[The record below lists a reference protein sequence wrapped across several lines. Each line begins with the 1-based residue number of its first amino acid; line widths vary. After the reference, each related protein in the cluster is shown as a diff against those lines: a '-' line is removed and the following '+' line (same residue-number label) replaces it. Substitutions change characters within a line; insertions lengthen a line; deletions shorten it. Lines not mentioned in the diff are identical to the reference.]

1 MNRYNCSNRKLFGLA
16 CACLVLLGCETNQPG
31 LSNSPPSRAAAAGSK
46 DSGHLIVNRIANFG
60 TDLDLLLSV
69 DGATLARVTEGQNY
83 DGYLPPGRH
92 VLSAIAEPNGT
103 GQSPS
108 KMIVNIQKG
117 ATYSYTARWK
127 GETLVLVR
135 N

>member
-1 MNRYNCSNRKLFGLA
+1 MNLYSCGRKLISLA
-16 CACLVLLGCETNQPG
+16 CACVVLVGCATNQAG
-31 LSNSPPSRAAAAGSK
+31 SGSSAGRAAAATSSK

-69 DGATLARVTEGQNY
+69 DGAALARVTEGQNY

-108 KMIVNIQKG
+108 KMIVTIQK
-117 ATYSYTARWK
+117 
-127 GETLVLVR
+127 
-135 N
+135 